1 MDLMEG
7 IAATATSLSAAQ
19 LQESYSIAVSKKAMD
34 TQEMAAQSMLEMLAQ
49 QPTRPRAPTSTLTP
63 DSPQVTETKPR
74 RHKSRRGFA
83 SLCVLVCFP
92 FSVILDLQ
100 CHPVV
105 PDSGAAGDGELLILA
120 GADGLPVKR
129 TASCSIT

>member
-49 QPTRPRAPTSTLTP
+49 QPTPAKGTYIDT
-63 DSPQVTETKPR
+63 
-74 RHKSRRGFA
+74 
-83 SLCVLVCFP
+83 
-92 FSVILDLQ
+92 
-100 CHPVV
+100 
-105 PDSGAAGDGELLILA
+105 
-120 GADGLPVKR
+120 
-129 TASCSIT
+129 